1 MVLSLILECQN
12 FLNKKGKCDDKSN
25 WIISSL
31 DWTGIIWSVIFMVGI
46 ELDANER
53 IRTGLGYMLI
63 SALIEIGFYLLN
75 GGF

>member
-1 MVLSLILECQN
+1 MTKAIGLYLV
-12 FLNKKGKCDDKSN
+12 
-25 WIISSL
+25 
-31 DWTGIIWSVIFMVGI
+31 WTGIIWSVIFIVGI

-53 IRTGLGYMLI
+53 IRTCLGYMLI

>member
-1 MVLSLILECQN
+1 MTKAIGLYLV
-12 FLNKKGKCDDKSN
+12 
-25 WIISSL
+25 
-31 DWTGIIWSVIFMVGI
+31 WTGIIWSVIFMVGI

-75 GGF
+75 GGFYYDQS

>member
-31 DWTGIIWSVIFMVGI
+31 VWTGIIWSVIFMVGI

>member
-1 MVLSLILECQN
+1 MTKAIGLYLV
-12 FLNKKGKCDDKSN
+12 
-25 WIISSL
+25 
-31 DWTGIIWSVIFMVGI
+31 WTGIIWFVIFMVGI

-53 IRTGLGYMLI
+53 IRTGLGCMLI

>member
-1 MVLSLILECQN
+1 M
-12 FLNKKGKCDDKSN
+12 NKKGKCDDKSN
-25 WIISSL
+25 WIISNL
-31 DWTGIIWSVIFMVGI
+31 VWTGIIWSVIFMVGI

>member
-25 WIISSL
+25 WIISNL
-31 DWTGIIWSVIFMVGI
+31 VWTGIIWSVIFMVGI

>member
-1 MVLSLILECQN
+1 MTKAIGLYLV
-12 FLNKKGKCDDKSN
+12 
-25 WIISSL
+25 
-31 DWTGIIWSVIFMVGI
+31 WTGIIWSVIFMVGL

>member
-1 MVLSLILECQN
+1 M
-12 FLNKKGKCDDKSN
+12 NKKGKCDDKA
-25 WIISSL
+25 IGL
-31 DWTGIIWSVIFMVGI
+31 YLVWTGIIWSVIFMVGI

>member
-1 MVLSLILECQN
+1 MILSLILECQN
-12 FLNKKGKCDDKSN
+12 FLNQKGKCDDKSN

-31 DWTGIIWSVIFMVGI
+31 DWNHLVRYFMVGI